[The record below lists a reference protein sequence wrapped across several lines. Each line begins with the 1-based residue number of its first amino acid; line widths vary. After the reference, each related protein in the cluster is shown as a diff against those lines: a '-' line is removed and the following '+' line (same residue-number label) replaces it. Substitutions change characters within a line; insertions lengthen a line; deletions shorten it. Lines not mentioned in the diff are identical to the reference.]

1 MSLFNF
7 FFQFPINQIPKDEQ
21 ALTTWLFDRW
31 TEKEAFLEEFYR
43 TGTFPY
49 AAVNPPTVVEQDL
62 LRMLIIN
69 LFFITSTYVHYKLFY
84 VILGSFNL

>member
-1 MSLFNF
+1 MWIAIIDFSYTF
-7 FFQFPINQIPKDEQ
+7 QIPKDEQ
-21 ALTTWLFDRW
+21 ALTTWLYDRW

-43 TGTFPY
+43 TGAFPY
-49 AAVNPPTVVEQDL
+49 ASAYSPTVVEQDI

-84 VILGSFNL
+84 VIFASFSL